1 MKTLKTMEWLV
12 KREFWEYK
20 GMFLWAPVRLGLL
33 MIVLLLGIMIYSGGR
48 DMNFH
53 FHDFHDAPQLVE
65 HKAEVVTAIANNYIA
80 ASIPI
85 FMMLSA
91 LVFFYCLGAM
101 FEERRDRSILF
112 WKSLPVSDT
121 ATVMSKVTLA
131 LVVAPL
137 ISIAVG
143 IVTSFVMLMIVSI
156 VMAFQGMNFLGALF
170 SNGDFYLTPLRLIG
184 MWPVY
189 VLWAIPTVGWL
200 LMVSAWARSKVF
212 LWAVGMP
219 VLALIIVK
227 MADYVFKLNINMDWV
242 SHNIFTRVLGG
253 LFPGI
258 WLTSKDATRIVN
270 MSQFQHGSDMG
281 VTFTNAWMSLTD
293 VGMWGGVVAGVLM
306 IFAAIKLRRWRDES

>member
-1 MKTLKTMEWLV
+1 MKTAKTMEWLV
-12 KREFWEYK
+12 KREYWEYK
-20 GMFLWAPVRLGLL
+20 GMFFWAPVRLGLL
-33 MIVLLLGIMIYSGGR
+33 MIILLVGIMIYSGGR

-53 FHDFHDAPQLVE
+53 FHDAPQLLE

-80 ASIPI
+80 ASIPL
-85 FMMLSA
+85 FMMLGT
-91 LVFFYCLGAM
+91 LIFFYCLGAM

-170 SNGDFYLTPLRLIG
+170 SNGDLYLTPLRLIG

-200 LMVSAWARSKVF
+200 LMVSAWARSKAF

-227 MADYVFKLNINMDWV
+227 MADYVFKLNINMNWV
-242 SHNIFTRVLGG
+242 SQNIFLRILGG

-258 WLTSKDATRIVN
+258 WLTSQDATRIVN
-270 MSQFQHGSDMG
+270 MGQFQRYSDMG
-281 VTFTNAWMSLTD
+281 VTFNNAWMSLMD
-293 VGMWGGVVAGVLM
+293 AGMWGGVVAGALM
-306 IFAAIKLRRWRDES
+306 IFAAIKLRRWRDEA

>member
-1 MKTLKTMEWLV
+1 MKTLKTIEWCV

-20 GMFLWAPVRLGLL
+20 GMFFLAPVRLGLL
-33 MIVLLLGIMIYSGGR
+33 MISLLVGIMIYSGGR
-48 DMNFH
+48 NMNFN
-53 FHDFHDAPQLVE
+53 FHDAPQLLE
-65 HKAEVVTAIANNYIA
+65 HKAEVVTTIANNYIA

-85 FMMLSA
+85 FLMLSVM
-91 LVFFYCLGAM
+91 VFFYCLGAM

-121 ATVMSKVTLA
+121 VTVMSKVSLA

-143 IVTSFVMLMIVSI
+143 IVTSFVLLMIISI

-170 SNGDFYLTPLRLIG
+170 STGDFYLTPLRLIG

-227 MADYVFKLNINMDWV
+227 MADYVFKLNLDMKWV
-242 SHNIFTRVLGG
+242 SHNIVARVLGG

-258 WLTSKDATRIVN
+258 WLTSQGATTIVN
-270 MSQFQHGSDMG
+270 TGQFPHYSDMG
-281 VTFTNAWMSLTD
+281 IAFTNAWMSLTD
-293 VGMWGGVVAGVLM
+293 PGMWGGVVAGSLM
-306 IFAAIKLRRWRDES
+306 IFGAIKLRRWRDEA

>member
-20 GMFLWAPVRLGLL
+20 GMFFWAPVRLGLL
-33 MIVLLLGIMIYSGGR
+33 MIALLAAIMVYSGGKNMSF
-48 DMNFH
+48 DGH
-53 FHDFHDAPQLVE
+53 HGVAALE
-65 HKAEVVTAIANNYIA
+65 HKAEIASAMANNYVA
-80 ASIPI
+80 ASVPV
-85 FMMLSA
+85 FMMLGA

-112 WKSLPVSDT
+112 WKSLPVSDQM
-121 ATVMSKVTLA
+121 TVLSKVVLA

-143 IVTSFVMLMIVSI
+143 IITSFVMLMVICV
-156 VMAFQGMNFLGALF
+156 VMAFQGLNFLGALF
-170 SNGDFYLTPLRLIG
+170 SNSDFYLAPLRLIG

-219 VLALIIVK
+219 ILGMILLK
-227 MADYVFKLNINMDWV
+227 MADFVFKLNLDMDWV
-242 SHNIFTRVLGG
+242 SQNIVARVLGG

-258 WLTSKDATRIVN
+258 WMGMEGGAQHAM
-270 MSQFQHGSDMG
+270 MSQAEHGSGMG
-281 VTFTNAWMSLTD
+281 VIFNNAWMSLTD
-293 VGMWGGVVAGVLM
+293 AGMWVGVVAGVLM
-306 IFAAIKLRRWRDES
+306 IFAAIKLRRWRDEG

>member
-1 MKTLKTMEWLV
+1 MKTMKTMEWLV

-33 MIVLLLGIMIYSGGR
+33 MIALLVAIMIYSGGNGMSF
-48 DMNFH
+48 DGHN
-53 FHDFHDAPQLVE
+53 ATAVLE
-65 HKAEVVTAIANNYIA
+65 HKAEMVAAIANNYIA
-80 ASIPI
+80 ASIPVL
-85 FMMLSA
+85 MMLGA

-121 ATVMSKVTLA
+121 MTVMSKVTLA

-137 ISIAVG
+137 ISIGVG
-143 IVTSFVMLMIVSI
+143 IISSFVMLMIVGV
-156 VMAFQGMNFLGALF
+156 VMAFQGLNFLGALF

-219 VLALIIVK
+219 ILGLIVLK
-227 MADYVFKLNINMDWV
+227 MADYVFKLNLNMEWI
-242 SHNIFTRVLGG
+242 SHNIVTRILGG

-258 WLTSKDATRIVN
+258 WVGFHDGTKVVN

-281 VTFTNAWMSLTD
+281 SAFSHAWMSLMD
-293 VGMWGGVVAGVLM
+293 VGMWGGVVAGALM
-306 IFAAIKLRRWRDES
+306 IFAAIKLRRWRDEG

>member
-1 MKTLKTMEWLV
+1 MKTLKTMGWLV

-20 GMFLWAPVRLGLL
+20 GMFLWAPVRLALI
-33 MIVLLLGIMIYSGGR
+33 MIAMLVGIMIYSGGHNL
-48 DMNFH
+48 NF
-53 FHDFHDAPQLVE
+53 DIQNAPKVLE
-65 HKAEVVTAIANNYIA
+65 HKTEMVAAIANNYIA
-80 ASIPI
+80 ASVPVL
-85 FMMLSA
+85 MMLGA

-112 WKSLPVSDT
+112 WKSFPVSDT
-121 ATVMSKVTLA
+121 MTVMSKVTLA

-137 ISIAVG
+137 ISIGVG
-143 IVTSFVMLMIVSI
+143 IISSFVMLMIIGI
-156 VMAFQGMNFLGALF
+156 VMAFQGVNFLGALF

-219 VLALIIVK
+219 ILGLIVLK
-227 MADYVFKLNINMDWV
+227 MADYVFKLNLDMEWI
-242 SHNIFTRVLGG
+242 SHNIVTRVLGG

-258 WLTSKDATRIVN
+258 WVAFQDGTRFVN
-270 MSQFQHGSDMG
+270 MNQFQQSSDMG
-281 VTFTNAWMSLTD
+281 SGFTHAWMSLMD
-293 VGMWGGVVAGVLM
+293 VGMWGGVVAGALM
-306 IFAAIKLRRWRDES
+306 IFAAIKLRRWRDEG